1 MRYPFCIRA
10 SPRVGSP
17 LALNASRTDH
27 RHLPDLV
34 HAVLVLIAA
43 GQQRSVRGK
52 RPGRRCDSVLKQHA
66 LGGDAI
72 NIRTGGPGVSIR
84 GQMIGAQRV
93 HHDDQYIGRIRAAA
107 GNLLTALASCSQ
119 CPPWIPANASTPP
132 RQPGARF
139 ALQIAAWRSSC
150 FATQRLKATP
160 TPAASNRQLR
170 WDRRAVTVSQSYR
183 VSAVNK
189 AMAACS
195 RRSFGTSRPT
205 AQRASVKTQK
215 RMRSTMG
222 EIQMIGSETCRVGP
236 HRAQLILWKSNRPTP
251 STRPAMIANQMARSR
266 KDPRPGGDPALGD
279 GTSVVVSVRD
289 TQPSLRLIGG
299 GTIGNGRR
307 ELR

>member
-1 MRYPFCIRA
+1 M
-10 SPRVGSP
+10 V
-17 LALNASRTDH
+17 
-27 RHLPDLV
+27 
-34 HAVLVLIAA
+34 
-43 GQQRSVRGK
+43 
-52 RPGRRCDSVLKQHA
+52 
-66 LGGDAI
+66 
-72 NIRTGGPGVSIR
+72 
-84 GQMIGAQRV
+84 GAQRV
-93 HHDDQYIGRIRAAA
+93 HHDDQHIGRIRGRRRQFADGPRFEQPVSALDSGERQYPAPATKGKVRLTNCSVAA
-107 GNLLTALASCSQ
+107 
-119 CPPWIPANASTPP
+119 
-132 RQPGARF
+132 
-139 ALQIAAWRSSC
+139 SC

-170 WDRRAVTVSQSYR
+170 WERRAVTVSQSYR

-195 RRSFGTSRPT
+195 RRSFGTSRPA
-205 AQRASVKTQK
+205 AQSASVKTQK